1 MILGFEKR
9 KLQFY
14 VGNVYS
20 LVAVAQLLRTTLLLF
35 LRPTLNPIV
44 AAFVGINKKKAGMGV
59 VQLGPH
65 WGLPQ
70 YQLQKKNREIKKKVC
85 KKTRLKSLYR
95 KHHNA
100 LGS

>member
-1 MILGFEKR
+1 MTEILSLGFAEK
-9 KLQFY
+9 KLQFLLE
-14 VGNVYS
+14 NIYS
-20 LVAVAQLLRTTLLLF
+20 LVAVAQLLRTLLLIF

-70 YQLQKKNREIKKKVC
+70 YQLQNRKKNREIRKKIVC
-85 KKTRLKSLYR
+85 KKTIVSV
-95 KHHNA
+95 
-100 LGS
+100 